1 MLRWDRPTLRP
12 GGNHMTSPR
21 TTGVWIS
28 AASATVLRWGP
39 EGVTVRERFDSLVPG
54 RHRSTGR
61 PPTEDHPASEG
72 HRDEHMRAFFARVGA
87 TVPFDDDLLLVG
99 DGEVVDHFAH
109 QVRAHDLSR
118 NVDRRMEVAKSG
130 PMTEPQLLA
139 RLRAFGGSPPR
150 RGMAAADRKTPS

>member
-1 MLRWDRPTLRP
+1 
-12 GGNHMTSPR
+12 MTSAR

-28 AASATVLRWGP
+28 SASATVLRWGP

-61 PPTEDHPASEG
+61 PPTEDHPAGEG

-99 DGEVVDHFAH
+99 DGEVVDHFAN

-118 NVDRRMEVAKSG
+118 NVDRRIEVAKSG

-139 RLRAFGGSPPR
+139 RIRAFGGSPAK
-150 RGMAAADRKTPS
+150 RGMPSTGRRTPS